1 MNKSGKRI
9 GEKRGANRTERDHN
23 SEGIGQ
29 QLFRLPRT
37 SRIPK
42 VNTHNEMIG
51 SDKRTAPRN
60 RKRQQMKTFICPA

>member
-9 GEKRGANRTERDHN
+9 GEKRGANQIATAEELCG
-23 SEGIGQ
+23 SSFV
-29 QLFRLPRT
+29 FRGLG
-37 SRIPK
+37 RIAK

-60 RKRQQMKTFICPA
+60 RKR